1 MRNAETVLSVIRK
14 RGQTGLTLNDVYRQ
28 LYNPQLYL
36 QSYSRIYKNNG
47 AMTKGVTD
55 ETVDGMSL
63 KKINGIIELLR
74 YERYQWK
81 PVRRVQ
87 IPKKNGKTRPLGVP
101 TWSDKLLQD
110 VMRSMLEAYY
120 EPQFSDSSHGFRP
133 GRGCHT
139 ALRQIKHVWHGTK
152 WFIEGDIKGCFDN
165 IEQDIL
171 LNILRENIADNRFI
185 RLIQNLLRAGYLED
199 WKYTPTLSGTQQGG
213 IISPI
218 LANIYLSELDKFV
231 ETNLLVKFNQG
242 KKRKHN
248 PDYDRLSN
256 KIYHCRRNGNVEE
269 AKPLELA
276 RRAIPTLDPNDNN
289 YRRLRYI
296 RYADDFL
303 LGFAGTKEE
312 AGIIK
317 ERIGTFLS
325 ETLKMELSD
334 DKTLIT
340 HATTEKAH
348 FLGYTISVTYCDSKI
363 TGNRRSI
370 NGGIAL
376 RMPESFVKERSLFYM
391 KNGKPIHRMERT
403 HDSDYSI
410 VSKYQSEYRGFM
422 QYYQLADNIAWLSH
436 LYWIMQTSLLKTLA
450 HKHKSS
456 VAKMARKYR
465 STVMTEHGPRK
476 CLEVMVQRQDK
487 PALVARFGGIPLKT
501 NLGVTIKDNYLG
513 RTSLSRNEL
522 LKRLLANAC
531 EACGST
537 ENIEVHHIRKLADL
551 NAKGREIKP
560 DWVKLMASRRRK
572 TLVVC
577 RQCHDNIHAGRP
589 LQAATK

>member
-1 MRNAETVLSVIRK
+1 MRNAETVLGVIRK
-14 RGQTGLTLNDVYRQ
+14 RGQAGLTLNDVYRQ

-36 QSYSRIYKNNG
+36 HSYSRIYRNDG

-74 YERYQWK
+74 YERYRWK

-120 EPQFSDSSHGFRP
+120 EPQFFDSSHGFRP
-133 GRGCHT
+133 ARGCHT

-165 IEQDIL
+165 IKQDIL
-171 LNILRENIADNRFI
+171 IDILRENIADNRFI

-199 WKYTPTLSGTQQGG
+199 WKYAPTLSGTQQGG

-218 LANIYLSELDKFV
+218 LANIYLDKLDKFV
-231 ETNLLVKFNQG
+231 ETNLVVNFNQG

-256 KIYHCRRNGNVEE
+256 RIYHCRRKGNVEE

-325 ETLKMELSD
+325 ETLKMELSEH
-334 DKTLIT
+334 KTLIT

-410 VSKYQSEYRGFM
+410 VNKYQSEYRGFV
-422 QYYQLADNIAWLSH
+422 QYYQLAENIAWLSH

-476 CLEVMVQRQDK
+476 CLEVRVQRQDK

-501 NLGVTIKDNYLG
+501 NIGATIKDNYLG
-513 RTSLSRNEL
+513 RTRLGRNEL
-522 LKRLLANAC
+522 LKRLLANVC

-551 NAKGREIKP
+551 NAKGRASKP

-589 LQAATK
+589 LQTVTK